1 MEFKNLFKIEKD
13 KRNIIVTS
21 SILAA
26 ALAMGIVAGVQF
38 KQFSDYQ
45 KNALVI
51 LIKGDLNYY
60 VVQI

>member
-26 ALAMGIVAGVQF
+26 TLAIGIVAGVQF
-38 KQFSDYQ
+38 KQFSDY
-45 KNALVI
+45 
-51 LIKGDLNYY
+51 
-60 VVQI
+60 